1 MFAIIET
8 GSKQY
13 KVSKGDVI
21 EVELL
26 DAKRAVTFDKV
37 LLLSDNK
44 GKIEIGTPYVKGAKV
59 AAKVLEIGKDKKVTS
74 FKFKNKT
81 NYHRTI
87 GHRQP
92 FVRVEIQDFV
102 LRTPEGKGL
111 SPKEVKH
118 GS

>member
-8 GSKQY
+8 GNKQY

-26 DAKRAVTFDKV
+26 DAKKSVTFDKV
-37 LLLSDNK
+37 LLLSDD
-44 GKIEIGTPYVKGAKV
+44 GKTEIGTPYVKGAKV
-59 AAKVLEIGKDKKVTS
+59 SAKVLEVGKDNKVTS

-92 FVRVEIQDFV
+92 FVRVQIGEIV
-102 LRTPEGKGL
+102 SK
-111 SPKEVKH
+111 
-118 GS
+118 

>member
-8 GSKQY
+8 GGKQY
-13 KVSKGDVI
+13 KVTEGDVL

-26 DAKRAVTFDKV
+26 EAQRHVTFDKV
-37 LLLSDNK
+37 LLISDD
-44 GKIEIGTPYVKGAKV
+44 GKTEIGTPHVKGAKV
-59 AAKVLEIGKDKKVTS
+59 SAKVLGTGKDKKVTT
-74 FKFKNKT
+74 FKYKNKI

-92 FVRVEIQDFV
+92 FTRVEI
-102 LRTPEGKGL
+102 E
-111 SPKEVKH
+111 EVKH